1 MFLRPLPGFAGAAA
15 LALLAAQP
23 VQAQDYSAGGQDD
36 SDRAS
41 EAVSSERTQPGRRSD
56 RGQNNRRQRAPAAP
70 TPEELKTAAQAQVAA
85 AGLDCQVTDAVS
97 PGVNAEQA
105 RFYEAA
111 CASGPGYILIATT
124 PPQVFNCLELAGQAE
139 TARLRDPAADPGPQC
154 VLPANQNGLA
164 VIGGFAREAGL
175 VCTAD
180 QAGAVGKS
188 AAGELVYEVGCT
200 EGTGY
205 WVEKA
210 QGGWKTTPCWDLAF
224 SSTACRYTT
233 APEVLASWKGVL
245 AGSPAESCDVQQGR
259 RVGRDAQGLTVYEVK
274 CAVGDG
280 YLVRVGADWKAQQFH
295 PCAAS
300 GHIGGGCTLTPAP
313 APATAPTGSPSEQ

>member
-1 MFLRPLPGFAGAAA
+1 MLPGLAAA

-23 VQAQDYSAGGQDD
+23 VLAQNYPGGQSG

-41 EAVSSERTQPGRRSD
+41 NPGAERAQPGRIRGD
-56 RGQNNRRQRAPAAP
+56 RDQRRRERQEAPAAP
-70 TPEELKTAAQAQVAA
+70 TPEELKAEAQAHLTA
-85 AGLDCQVTDAVS
+85 AGLDCQVTEAVS

-139 TARLRDPAADPGPQC
+139 TSRLRDPAADVGQQC
-154 VLPANQNGLA
+154 ALPANQNSVA

-175 VCTAD
+175 ACTVD
-180 QAGAVGKS
+180 QAATVGKN
-188 AAGELVYEVGCT
+188 AAGELVYEVGCA
-200 EGTGY
+200 EGQGY

-210 QGGWKTTPCWDLAF
+210 QSGWKTTPCWDLAL
-224 SSTACRYTT
+224 SSTTCRYTT
-233 APEVLASWKGVL
+233 AAEVLASWQGVL
-245 AGSPAESCDVQQGR
+245 AGSPAASCDVQEAR

-280 YLVRVGADWKAQQFH
+280 YFVRVGADWKAQQFN
-295 PCAAS
+295 PCATS
-300 GHIGGGCTLTPAP
+300 QHIGGGCTLTPAP
-313 APATAPTGSPSEQ
+313 AAAPAAAEQ